1 MLKALWNKFGIT
13 GGNREES
20 AAPFQWLNALSTE
33 ASLEGAID
41 EVVSQ
46 VQRQLSGSADLAIV
60 FISTA
65 FASEY
70 ARVLPLLTEK
80 LPCKVIIGC
89 GGISIIGTD
98 ETGQTQEC
106 EGQPALSL
114 TVAHLPDV
122 TVVPFHVS
130 EKDLPDLD
138 SGPER
143 WFELFGITADD
154 EPNFILLA
162 DPFSSRITDLLAGL
176 DFAYPQGAKVGG
188 LTSAGGRTTAS
199 GLFYAVADQ
208 EASPKLLR
216 SGTVGVALTGNIQM
230 ETIVAQGCRPIGEV
244 YQITQCDRN
253 IITELSVADG
263 EQLRQGSPLRLLQEL
278 IGELDEEDQALA
290 QDSLFIGIAMDEF
303 KQKLIHGDFLIRN
316 LLGVDPRA
324 GAMAVGDR
332 IRAGQRIQFH
342 LRDAET
348 SAEDLS
354 VLLQQFQEQFALQPP
369 FGALMFACLGRGK
382 GLYGELNFDSTLFA
396 AAFPEPNLGGFF
408 CNGEIGPV
416 GDRTFLHGYTSVF
429 GILHPKSSP

>member
-1 MLKALWNKFGIT
+1 MLKALWKKLGIT
-13 GGNREES
+13 G
-20 AAPFQWLNALSTE
+20 AQPAVDTHPFQWLNALSTQ

-41 EVVSQ
+41 EVVAQ
-46 VQRQLSGSADLAIV
+46 IQGNLSGTADLAIL
-60 FISTA
+60 FISAA

-70 ARVLPLLTEK
+70 ARILPLLTEK
-80 LPCKVIIGC
+80 LACKVVIGC
-89 GGISIIGTD
+89 GGVSIIGTD
-98 ETGQTQEC
+98 AAGETQEC

-122 TVVPFHVS
+122 EVVPFHVT
-130 EKDLPDLD
+130 ETDLPDLD
-138 SGPER
+138 SAPDPWIDIFGVTPE
-143 WFELFGITADD
+143 A

-162 DPFSSRITDLLAGL
+162 DPFSPSITDLLAGL
-176 DFAYPQGAKVGG
+176 DFAYPNAAKVGG
-188 LTSAGGRTTAS
+188 LTSSGGRTAS
-199 GLFYAVADQ
+199 GLFYYEADQ
-208 EASPKLLR
+208 EPTLLR
-216 SGTVGVALTGNIQM
+216 SGTVGVALAGNIQM

-263 EQLRQGSPLRLLQEL
+263 EQLRHGSPLRFLQEL
-278 IGELDEEDQALA
+278 IAELDEEDQALA
-290 QDSLFIGIAMDEF
+290 QDSLFIGIAMDAF

-324 GAMAVGDR
+324 GAIAVGDR

-354 VLLQQFQEQFALQPP
+354 VLLQQFQAGEPLEPP

-382 GLYGELNFDSTLFA
+382 GLYGEANFDSTLFSA
-396 AAFPEPNLGGFF
+396 ALPTPNLGGFF

-429 GILHPKSSP
+429 GILHPKA

>member
-1 MLKALWNKFGIT
+1 MLKALWKKLGIT
-13 GGNREES
+13 GGQS
-20 AAPFQWLNALSTE
+20 TAITHPFQWRNALSTQ

-41 EVVSQ
+41 EAIAQIQSHF
-46 VQRQLSGSADLAIV
+46 SGTADLVIV
-60 FISTA
+60 FISAA

-80 LPCKVIIGC
+80 LPCKVLIGC
-89 GGISIIGTD
+89 GGLSIIGTD
-98 ETGQTQEC
+98 AQGKTQEC
-106 EGQPALSL
+106 EEQPALSL

-122 TVVPFHVS
+122 AVIPFHVTD
-130 EKDLPDLD
+130 KDLPDLD
-138 SGPER
+138 SAPDQWQGV
-143 WFELFGITADD
+143 FGAPAGA
-154 EPNFILLA
+154 EPSFVLLS
-162 DPFSSRITDLLAGL
+162 DPFSSNITDLLAGL
-176 DFAYPQGAKVGG
+176 DFAYPKAPKVGG
-188 LTSAGGRTTAS
+188 LTSSGGRVPS
-199 GLFYAVADQ
+199 GLFYYVAEQDTG
-208 EASPKLLR
+208 PMLLR

-263 EQLRQGSPLRLLQEL
+263 DRLHQGSPLRLLQDL
-278 IGELDEEDQALA
+278 LAELDAEDQALA

-303 KQKLIHGDFLIRN
+303 KQKLIHGDFLVRN

-354 VLLQQFQEQFALQPP
+354 VLLQQFREQSALQPP
-369 FGALMFACLGRGK
+369 FGALMFSCLGRGK
-382 GLYGELNFDSTLFA
+382 GLYGEPNFDSTLFGSV
-396 AAFPEPNLGGFF
+396 FPESNVGGFF

-429 GILHPKSSP
+429 GIVHPKHS

>member
-1 MLKALWNKFGIT
+1 MLKALWKKLGIT
-13 GGNREES
+13 GAP
-20 AAPFQWLNALSTE
+20 AAAVTQPFQWRNALSTQ
-33 ASLEGAID
+33 ASLEGAVN
-41 EVVSQ
+41 EVVAQLQSQ
-46 VQRQLSGSADLAIV
+46 FSGSADLGIV
-60 FISTA
+60 FISVA

-70 ARVLPLLTEK
+70 ARVLPLIMEK
-80 LPCKVIIGC
+80 LPCKVLIGC
-89 GGISIIGTD
+89 GGVSVIGTD
-98 ETGQTQEC
+98 AQGTAQEC
-106 EGQPALSL
+106 EEQPALSL

-122 TVVPFHVS
+122 DVIPFHVT

-138 SGPER
+138 SAPDR
-143 WFELFGITADD
+143 WEAAFGVAAAAD
-154 EPNFILLA
+154 PSFILLA
-162 DPFSSRITDLLAGL
+162 DPFSSRITDMLAGL
-176 DFAYPQGAKVGG
+176 DFAYPKAPKVGG
-188 LTSAGGRTTAS
+188 LTSAGNRTPV
-199 GLFYAVADQ
+199 GLFYSVA
-208 EASPKLLR
+208 EKEISPLVLR

-244 YQITQCDRN
+244 YQVTQCDRN

-263 EQLRQGSPLRLLQEL
+263 DRLHYGSPLRLLQDL
-278 IGELDEEDQALA
+278 IGELDAEDQSLA
-290 QDSLFIGIAMDEF
+290 QDSLFIGIARDEF

-354 VLLQQFQEQFALQPP
+354 VLLKQFQEKSDLQSP
-369 FGALMFACLGRGK
+369 FGALMFSCLGRGK
-382 GLYGELNFDSTLFA
+382 GLYGEPNFDSALFA
-396 AAFPEPNLGGFF
+396 ASFPEAHLGGFF

-429 GILHPKSSP
+429 SIVHPKNS

>member
-1 MLKALWNKFGIT
+1 MLKALWNRLGIT
-13 GGNREES
+13 RGQTEAI
-20 AAPFQWLNALSTE
+20 AAPFQWLNALSTQ

-46 VQRQLSGSADLAIV
+46 IRSNLVGSADLAIV

-70 ARVLPLLTEK
+70 ARVLPLLIEK
-80 LPCKVIIGC
+80 LPCKVVIGC
-89 GGISIIGTD
+89 GGASIIGTD
-98 ETGQTQEC
+98 VEGKAQEC
-106 EGQPALSL
+106 EDQPALSL

-122 TVVPFHVS
+122 EVVPFQVT

-143 WFELFGITADD
+143 WLEIFQVSPEA

-162 DPFSSRITDLLAGL
+162 DPFSSSITDLLAGL
-176 DFAYPQGAKVGG
+176 DFAYPHAPKVGG
-188 LTSAGGRTTAS
+188 LTSVNGRMVS
-199 GLFYAVADQ
+199 SLFYYVAGP
-208 EASPKLLR
+208 ENAPLVLR
-216 SGTVGVALTGNIQM
+216 SGTIGVALTGNIKM
-230 ETIVAQGCRPIGEV
+230 ETIVAQGCRPIGDV
-244 YQITQCDRN
+244 YQITHCDRN
-253 IITELSVADG
+253 IITALTAAEDEG
-263 EQLRQGSPLRLLQEL
+263 GKQGTPLRLLQEL

-324 GAMAVGDR
+324 GAIAVGDR
-332 IRAGQRIQFH
+332 IRAGQRVQFH

-354 VLLQQFQEQFALQPP
+354 VLLQRFEDTVELPDA

-382 GLYGELNFDSTLFA
+382 GLYGEQNFDSSLFSE
-396 AAFPEPNLGGFF
+396 AFPQPNLGGFF

-429 GILHPKSSP
+429 GILHPKE